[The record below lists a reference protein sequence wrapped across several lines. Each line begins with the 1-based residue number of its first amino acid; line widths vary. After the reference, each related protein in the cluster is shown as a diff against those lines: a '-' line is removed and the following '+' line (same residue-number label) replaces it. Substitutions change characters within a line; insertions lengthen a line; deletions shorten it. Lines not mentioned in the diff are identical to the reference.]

1 MTEKLTYKDAGV
13 DTKEGERAVKLMKDH
28 VKKTFNENWFKAAG
42 YRKAT
47 IDASGNMIPG
57 ESVSK
62 FTPYNPLEL
71 E

>member
-1 MTEKLTYKDAGV
+1 MQ
-13 DTKEGERAVKLMKDH
+13 
-28 VKKTFNENWFKAAG
+28 KTFNENWFKAAG

-62 FTPYNPLEL
+62 FTPYEPLEK